1 MLQND
6 RNDVLEQLISDRFDF
21 DLDEQNA
28 MNRTAIRILQDKGN
42 EEGEG
47 KHV

>member
-28 MNRTAIRILQDKGN
+28 MNRTVIRILQDKGN
-42 EEGEG
+42 EEGEW

>member
-1 MLQND
+1 M
-6 RNDVLEQLISDRFDF
+6 
-21 DLDEQNA
+21 LDEQHA

>member
-28 MNRTAIRILQDKGN
+28 MNRTSIRILQDKGN

>member
-6 RNDVLEQLISDRFDF
+6 RNDALEQLISDMFDF
-21 DLDEQNA
+21 DLDEQHA
-28 MNRTAIRILQDKGN
+28 MNRTTIRILQDKGN

>member
-28 MNRTAIRILQDKGN
+28 MNRTVIRILQDKGN